1 LPDSSYVVSLELT
14 GLVHQVLVPGKYESD
29 GDQGVVHGFF
39 LRLPVDVMGPRWL
52 EHLPDGF
59 PEGFR
64 RHQRGKV
71 RRRAVPHAPGMDIS
85 TQHDVGAGGPTEVEP
100 DAGAVLGVWA
110 HPDDEA
116 FLSAGLM
123 ARARRSGR
131 RVVVA
136 TATRGEHGTNDP
148 RTWPPHVLGPARER
162 ELSASLAAVGGA
174 EHHWLGHRDGELA
187 RQATDSGAAQV
198 AELIELVRPDT
209 IITFGPDGMTGHPD
223 HRAVSG
229 WVQRAWGLTGRSARL
244 WYATVTP
251 GFHAT
256 WGRLN
261 DEIGLWFP
269 GSRPP
274 VTPYAD
280 LAARVECKG
289 PLLEAKYSALRAH
302 ASQTDPLVELVGEQ
316 RFRRWW
322 AEEAFVAAAAPV
334 ASRPQTRRRVACH
347 ATG

>member
-1 LPDSSYVVSLELT
+1 VSLELT
-14 GLVHQVLVPGKYESD
+14 GLVQQVLVSDRYESD
-29 GDQGVVHGFF
+29 GYQGVVHGFF
-39 LRLPVDVMGPRWL
+39 LCLPVGVMSAPCLAR
-52 EHLPDGF
+52 LPDGF
-59 PEGFR
+59 PLVFVVAR
-64 RHQRGKV
+64 WGKV
-71 RRRAVPHAPGMDIS
+71 RGRAVPHAPGMDI
-85 TQHDVGAGGPTEVEP
+85 TTAHDVDAVSQGPTGAEP
-100 DAGAVLGVWA
+100 DVGTLLGVWA

-136 TATRGEHGTNDP
+136 TATRGERGTNDP
-148 RTWPPHVLGPARER
+148 VAWPPDLLGPARER

-174 EHHWLGHRDGELA
+174 EHHWLGHRDGELG
-187 RQATDSGAAQV
+187 RQATDTGAAQV

-229 WVQRAWGLTGRSARL
+229 WVQRAWRLTGRRARL

-274 VTPYAD
+274 VTSYGD
-280 LAARVECKG
+280 LAALVKCEG

-302 ASQTDPLVELVGEQ
+302 ATQTDPLVELLGEQ

-322 AEEAFVAAAAPV
+322 AEEAFVAAAVPI
-334 ASRPQTRRRVACH
+334 ASRPHTRRRVACR
-347 ATG
+347 AIG